1 MEIRVLKYF
10 LTVARE
16 QSILGA
22 AKFLHLSQP
31 TLSRQLKDLEKEFG
45 KQLFIR
51 GTKKITLTEDGI
63 FFRKRAEEIID
74 LVSKTE
80 IEMNS
85 SNDNISGCVYLG
97 TAETENIDI
106 IAKCMKKTRAQY
118 PNIKFNISSDDGDD
132 VMDNLDKG
140 LIDFGIIICP
150 FDKSKYN
157 YITLP
162 SKDIWGILMRKDSPL
177 AKLDY
182 ITPKDLFDKP
192 LIVSRQVSTTSEISD
207 WLKTDLDKL
216 NIVTHYNLVYNASIL
231 VKNNIGYAIA
241 LDGLIDTSDS
251 SIFTFKHLYP
261 KLDLEINVIWKKYQV
276 FSKPTEKFLSILKKE
291 IDTKI

>member
-10 LTVARE
+10 LAVARE

-22 AKFLHLSQP
+22 AKYLHLSQP
-31 TLSRQLKDLEKEFG
+31 TLSRQLKDLEEEFG

-63 FFRKRAEEIID
+63 LFRKRAEEIIN
-74 LVSKTE
+74 LVTKTE
-80 IEMNS
+80 TEMS
-85 SNDNISGCVYLG
+85 SLNNNLSGCVYLG

-106 IAKCMKKTRAQY
+106 IAKCIKKLRTSY
-118 PNIKFNISSDDGDD
+118 PNIQFNISSDDGED
-132 VMDNLDKG
+132 VLDNLDKG
-140 LIDFGIIICP
+140 LIDFGIVLCP
-150 FDKSKYN
+150 FDKSKYH

-182 ITPKDLFDKP
+182 ITPKDLSDKP
-192 LIVSRQVSTTSEISD
+192 LIVSRQVSKNSEISN

-216 NIVTHYNLVYNASIL
+216 NIVTYYNLVYNASIL
-231 VKNNIGYAIA
+231 VKNNIGYA
-241 LDGLIDTSDS
+241 LTLEGLIDTSNS
-251 SIFTFKHLYP
+251 SVFDFKPLYP

-276 FSKPTEKFLSILKKE
+276 FSKSAEKFLNEVKKE
-291 IDTKI
+291 IDAEF